1 MELKYE
7 KKKREYRSFTP
18 IKNIMKHPF
27 SPIVLFGGLLILLQ
41 LIGST
46 GAIKPS
52 VLNFLSPVLTRYIVA
67 LGFTILLGYAG
78 LASLGTAG
86 FMGLGA
92 YLVGYL
98 FKDLGVAAETAF
110 IVGLVLSLFLGT
122 IVGFI
127 SLRIEGMYLA
137 IVTLGLSEIL
147 RNFFQNSPLTGGANG
162 MNLVNGIKFFGFFSS
177 NSLTYNPMFYV
188 IVIFMVILMLW
199 TINIINSPTG
209 RAFLSIKNS
218 TSAAQAMGI
227 SVLKYRL
234 SAFLLATLFAV
245 TGGML
250 NMIRSLTA
258 YPVTWGID
266 LSLNV
271 LAAVVIGG
279 TKNIWGVLLGTFII
293 FGLKDLVLVR
303 ISFFQTYKNAHL
315 MFSGALIILVV
326 MFYPGGVTKLFTD
339 LKRLAI
345 KGYKKIKTLWKE
357 YRYGKD
363 IEQTQ

>member
-1 MELKYE
+1 MQLKYE
-7 KKKREYRSFTP
+7 KTSKQSLLKTKVKHFV
-18 IKNIMKHPF
+18 KHPYF
-27 SPIVLFGGLLILLQ
+27 PILLLGALLLLLE

-52 VLNFLSPVLTRYIVA
+52 VLNFLSPVLIRYIVA
-67 LGFTILLGYAG
+67 LGFMLLLGYTG

-92 YLVGYL
+92 YLIGYL
-98 FKDLGVAAETAF
+98 FQTVGISAEIGF
-110 IVGLVLSLFLGT
+110 LLGLVVSLMLGT

-147 RNFFQNSPLTGGANG
+147 RNLYQNASFTGGSNG
-162 MNLVNGIKFFGFFSS
+162 MNLTEGITFFGILSS
-177 NSLTYNPMFYV
+177 NSLTYNHMFYV
-188 IVIFMVILMLW
+188 IVVFMVIMMIW

-209 RAFLSIKNS
+209 RALLSIKNS

-227 SVLKYRL
+227 SILKYRL
-234 SAFLLATLFAV
+234 TAFLLATLFAV

-250 NMIRSLTA
+250 QMVRSLTS
-258 YPVTWGID
+258 YPQNWGLD
-266 LSLNV
+266 LSLNI

-279 TKNIWGVLLGTFII
+279 TKNIWGLLVGIFIV
-293 FGLKDLVLVR
+293 FGLKDLVLSR
-303 ISFFQTYKNAHL
+303 ISFFQTYSNAYL
-315 MFSGALIILVV
+315 MFSGALIIVVV
-326 MFYPGGVTKLFTD
+326 MFYPGGVIKLFKD
-339 LKRLAI
+339 LKNLVVKAYQKLVLI
-345 KGYKKIKTLWKE
+345 WKE

-363 IEQTQ
+363 I

>member
-1 MELKYE
+1 MKLTYE
-7 KKKREYRSFTP
+7 KKTQKHAFMSRFNTYT
-18 IKNIMKHPF
+18 KHPYF
-27 SPIVLFGGLLILLQ
+27 PIVLLGGLLILLQ
-41 LIGST
+41 IIGST
-46 GAIKPS
+46 GLIRPS

-67 LGFTILLGYAG
+67 LGFMILLGYAG

-92 YLVGYL
+92 YLIGYL
-98 FKDLGVAAETAF
+98 FQTAGIASEIAF
-110 IVGLVLSLFLGT
+110 IIGLILSLILGAV
-122 IVGFI
+122 VGFI

-147 RNFFQNSPLTGGANG
+147 KKFFENSPLTGGANG
-162 MNLVNGIKFFGFFSS
+162 MNLQAGMEFFGIFSS
-177 NSLTYNPMFYV
+177 NTLIYNPVYYV

-199 TINIINSPTG
+199 TINIIKSPTG

-227 SVLKYRL
+227 SLLKYRL

-250 NMIRSLTA
+250 NMVRSLTA
-258 YPVTWGID
+258 YPTSWGID

-279 TKNIWGVLLGTFII
+279 TKNIWGVLVGTFII

-303 ISFFQTYKNAHL
+303 FAFFQTYKNAHL
-315 MFSGALIILVV
+315 MFSGALIIIVV
-326 MFYPGGVTKLFTD
+326 MFYPGGVIKLFTD
-339 LKRLAI
+339 IKNLAV
-345 KGYKKIKTLWKE
+345 KWFNQLNTRWKE

-363 IEQTQ
+363 I